1 MRVPFLLVALALAC
15 SACFV
20 VTDLD
25 RFDKRGQ
32 SSSNFNDLRFT
43 TRGFTSHVNEYF
55 EYRVVDAKNVI
66 QSRGIVLPLGGPGTT
81 IFARGA
87 VPKQNGP
94 FRLDF
99 FSDHDMK
106 PGYTDTS
113 AAMAGDHSWR
123 IPLTDNLLNDDDAF
137 VVSFDHNTSF
147 NFLNDPEPPKEFGK
161 PAVVRL
167 KNMGAFIGKRVE
179 VRVADASSGRYVAL
193 FRVPAAAMDAFDA
206 TVPGMIELNTT
217 YTVEVYTDDGAS
229 TPASVQAFR
238 MDATGTATGLDVTF
252 DPAGPGVTRVNDAP
266 SP

>member
-1 MRVPFLLVALALAC
+1 MRRFVLLSAFAC
-15 SACFV
+15 TSCFV

-25 RFDKRGQ
+25 RFEKRAQ
-32 SSSNFNDLRFT
+32 SSANFNDLRFE
-43 TRGFTSHVNEYF
+43 TRGFTSHVSEYF
-55 EYRVVDAKNVI
+55 EYRIVDASNVI
-66 QSRGIVLPLGGPGTT
+66 QSRGIVLPLGGPGAR

-113 AAMAGDHSWR
+113 PAMAGDHSWR
-123 IPLTDNLLNDDDAF
+123 IPLTDNLLNDEDAY

-147 NFLNDPEPPKEFGK
+147 NFLGDPPVREFGQR
-161 PAVVRL
+161 AVVRL
-167 KNMGAFIGKRVE
+167 KNMGGFIGKRVE
-179 VRVADASSGRYVAL
+179 VRIADASSGRVVAL
-193 FRVPAAAMDAFDA
+193 FRVPALAMADFDA
-206 TVPGMIELNTT
+206 TVPGMIENLVT
-217 YTVEVYTDDGAS
+217 YTLEVYTDDGVS

-238 MDATGTATGLDVTF
+238 TEVTGTATGLDVPF
-252 DPAGPGVTRVNDAP
+252 DPAGPGVTRVSDAP